1 MGYSKAA
8 GYEPEAEEESFM
20 NMSDEGIQFLKS
32 FEGCRLEAYQDQAGI
47 WTIGYG
53 HTAGVKEGDTCT
65 QEQAERW
72 LKDELENAA
81 DFVRNSVEVELTQGQ
96 FDAIVDF
103 VYNLGPRAFKY
114 STLRSLIQSGQMD
127 RAADEFPRWNHVN
140 GKVSKGLTLRRLAE
154 KAIFEGRDWRE

>member
-1 MGYSKAA
+1 MQISK
-8 GYEPEAEEESFM
+8 
-20 NMSDEGIQFLKS
+20 EGINLVKF
-32 FEGCRLEAYQDQAGI
+32 FEGLRLKAYQDEGGV

-53 HTAGVKEGDTCT
+53 HTAGVKAGDSCT
-65 QEQAERW
+65 QEQADRW

-127 RAADEFPRWNHVN
+127 RAANEFPRWNHVN
-140 GKVSKGLTLRRLAE
+140 GKVSKGLTARRLAE
-154 KAIFEGRDWRE
+154 QKMFRGEPWR